1 MRSGNVSLLFKELDC
16 DKTCDRVDEFLTEDL
31 EKLILMSG
39 RNLTDLRS
47 PTLSL
52 APGHSNG
59 TNHAEASIVRGLN
72 AEAELRAIHHTIY
85 HLPEMS
91 KIIMRNLYISQME
104 SWQVADA
111 IRYGHTQFNTLKRR
125 AQLFFADSFDHWQR
139 YMACSPIIDLH
150 EYKQPE
156 TDRNSSGEKAE

>member
-1 MRSGNVSLLFKELDC
+1 MSLLFKELDC

-91 KIIMRNLYISQME
+91 KIIMRNLYIYQME